1 MTQAYPVKTSSFPV
15 KDSSGIKKWYVFDL
29 ETDNLYDDVT
39 KIHCLVLYDI
49 NRDQTFT
56 YGPDCIAAGLE
67 HLATAHV
74 LIGHNILFFDIPVIR
89 KLYPFYT
96 FAAARIIDTLITTR
110 LIWPKEK
117 LYDMDAEQY
126 TQVPTKLRGSA
137 SLKAWGYRL
146 SDYKIEFKD
155 FKEYSEEMLAYCIQ
169 DVSVTTKLLQHI
181 QKQTCPEPA
190 LKLEH
195 DFALAIEKQIRS
207 GFPFDV
213 DACLDLVDDLRTKQ
227 AVLEAD
233 LKKLFPPKKIETIF
247 VPKVNNASR
256 GYVKGQPFTKVV
268 HEEFNPGSRQQIVDR
283 LQTKYGWVPTKAT
296 EKGNPIL
303 DDDVLSALPYPEA
316 KPLAEYMLIKKRLG
330 QIADGNNAWLKLVN
344 DETGCMHGDVI
355 TNGCITGRC
364 AHRNPNMGQVPASYS
379 DYGKECR
386 GLFHAP
392 EGWTL
397 IGVDAKALE
406 LRCLAGYLAH
416 WDDGEY
422 ARVVT
427 DESIDIHVYNQKMFG
442 VETRDIAKRLLYGIA
457 YGCGALKAGT
467 IIDPNEKDEIVLR
480 NLGSA
485 AINSFMKGI
494 PALKKLKDKIANNI
508 AARGYLV
515 GLDGRPLF
523 CRSDFKGLNVLLQS
537 SGALIMKQ
545 VVIELH
551 KKMYDLGY
559 IYGHD
564 WQQHAMVHD
573 ECQVSCPPA
582 MVETLTSVALE
593 AFPASQQFFEF
604 QCPIHGD
611 AHVGYSWDQTH

>member
-1 MTQAYPVKTSSFPV
+1 MLKVKESKFPMIP
-15 KDSSGIKKWYVFDL
+15 KENETYLVFDL
-29 ETDNLYDDVT
+29 ESDGLYDQVT
-39 KIHCLVLYDI
+39 KIFCIVIYDI
-49 NRDQTFT
+49 NKQQTFT
-56 YGPDCIAAGLE
+56 YGPDSINNALE
-67 HLATAHV
+67 HLATAKC
-74 LIGHNILFFDIPVIR
+74 LIGHNILFFDIAVIR

-117 LYDMDAEQY
+117 LYDMDTEQY
-126 TQVPTKLRGSA
+126 TQVPPKLRGSA

-146 SDYKIEFKD
+146 SDYKISFKD

-169 DVSVTTKLLQHI
+169 DVNVTTQLFKHT
-181 QKQTCPEPA
+181 QKQTCSEAA

-227 AVLEAD
+227 ATLEAH
-233 LKKLFPPKKIETIF
+233 LKELFPPKKIETVF

-256 GYVKGQPFTKVV
+256 GYVKGQPFTKVM

-283 LQTKYGWVPTKAT
+283 LRTKYGWVPEKST
-296 EKGNPIL
+296 EKGNPSI
-303 DDDVLSALPYPEA
+303 DDDVLNALPYPEA

-344 DETGCMHGDVI
+344 DETGCMHGDVV

-364 AHRNPNMGQVPASYS
+364 AHRNPNMGQVPAGYS
-379 DYGKECR
+379 EYGKECR

-392 EGWTL
+392 DGWTL

-406 LRCLAGYLAH
+406 LRCLAGYLAY
-416 WDDGEY
+416 WDGGEY

-427 DESIDIHVYNQKMFG
+427 DESIDIHVFNQEMFG
-442 VETRDIAKRLLYGIA
+442 VATRDIAKRLLYGLL

-467 IIDPNEKDEIVLR
+467 IVDPNEKDESVLR
-480 NLGSA
+480 ELGST

-494 PALKKLKDKIANNI
+494 PALKELKDRIAHNI
-508 AARGYLV
+508 AKREYLI

-551 KKMYDLGY
+551 NKMYDLGY
-559 IYGHD
+559 VYGHD
-564 WQQHAMVHD
+564 WQQHGFIHD
-573 ECQVSCPPA
+573 EIQVSCPPV
-582 MVETLTSVALE
+582 MVDTLTSVALE
-593 AFPASQQFFEF
+593 AFPASQQFFDF

>member
-15 KDSSGIKKWYVFDL
+15 KDNSGVKKYYVFDL

-56 YGPDCIAAGLE
+56 YGPDCIALGLE
-67 HLATAHV
+67 HLATADV
-74 LIGHNILFFDIPVIR
+74 LIGHNILFYDIPVIR

-155 FKEYSEEMLAYCIQ
+155 FKEYSEDMLAYCVQ

-227 AVLEAD
+227 AVLEAN

-283 LQTKYGWVPTKAT
+283 LQTKYGWVPTKET

-344 DETGCMHGDVI
+344 DETGCIHGDVI

-364 AHRNPNMGQVPASYS
+364 AHRNPNMGQVPAGYS

-386 GLFHAP
+386 SLFHAP

-406 LRCLAGYLAH
+406 LRCLAGYLAN

-480 NLGSA
+480 NLGST

-494 PALKKLKDKIANNI
+494 PALKELKNRIANNI
-508 AARGYLV
+508 AARGYLI

-559 IYGHD
+559 IL
-564 WQQHAMVHD
+564 W
-573 ECQVSCPPA
+573 
-582 MVETLTSVALE
+582 T
-593 AFPASQQFFEF
+593 
-604 QCPIHGD
+604 
-611 AHVGYSWDQTH
+611 

>member
-1 MTQAYPVKTSSFPV
+1 MTQASPVKTSSFPV
-15 KDSSGIKKWYVFDL
+15 KDNSGVKKWYVFDL

-39 KIHCLVLYDI
+39 KIHCLVLHDI

-74 LIGHNILFFDIPVIR
+74 LIGHNILFYDIPVIR

-117 LYDMDAEQY
+117 LYDMDTEQY

-146 SDYKIEFKD
+146 SDYKIDFKD

-169 DVSVTTKLLQHI
+169 DVSVTTKLFQHI
-181 QKQTCPEPA
+181 QKQYCPEPA

-247 VPKVNNASR
+247 IPKVNNASR

-283 LQTKYGWVPTKAT
+283 LQTKYGWVPAKAT

-344 DETGCMHGDVI
+344 NETGCMHGDVV

-364 AHRNPNMGQVPASYS
+364 AHRNPNMGQVPAGYS

-386 GLFHAP
+386 SLFHAP
-392 EGWTL
+392 ESWTL

-406 LRCLAGYLAH
+406 LRCLAGYLAL

-457 YGCGALKAGT
+457 YGCGSLKAGT

-480 NLGSA
+480 KLGST

-494 PALKKLKDKIANNI
+494 PALKELKDRIANNI

-551 KKMYDLGY
+551 KKMYNLGY
-559 IYGHD
+559 FYGHD
-564 WQQHAMVHD
+564 WQQHAMIHD
-573 ECQVSCPPA
+573 EIQVSCVPSL
-582 MVETLTSVALE
+582 VKTLTSVALE
-593 AFPASQQFFEF
+593 AFPASQQFFNF
-604 QCPIHGD
+604 QCPIEGD
-611 AHVGYSWDQTH
+611 AHVGYSWNQTH

>member
-1 MTQAYPVKTSSFPV
+1 MTMTQAYPVKTSSFPV
-15 KDSSGIKKWYVFDL
+15 KDNSGVKKYYVFDL

-56 YGPDCIAAGLE
+56 YGPDCIALGLE
-67 HLATAHV
+67 HLATADV
-74 LIGHNILFFDIPVIR
+74 LIGHNILFYDIPVIR

-155 FKEYSEEMLAYCIQ
+155 FKEYSEDMLAYCVQ

-233 LKKLFPPKKIETIF
+233 MKKLFPPKKIETIF

-256 GYVKGQPFTKVV
+256 GYVKGQPFTKVM

-457 YGCGALKAGT
+457 Y
-467 IIDPNEKDEIVLR
+467 
-480 NLGSA
+480 
-485 AINSFMKGI
+485 
-494 PALKKLKDKIANNI
+494 
-508 AARGYLV
+508 
-515 GLDGRPLF
+515 
-523 CRSDFKGLNVLLQS
+523 
-537 SGALIMKQ
+537 
-545 VVIELH
+545 
-551 KKMYDLGY
+551 
-559 IYGHD
+559 
-564 WQQHAMVHD
+564 
-573 ECQVSCPPA
+573 
-582 MVETLTSVALE
+582 
-593 AFPASQQFFEF
+593 
-604 QCPIHGD
+604 
-611 AHVGYSWDQTH
+611 

>member
-1 MTQAYPVKTSSFPV
+1 M
-15 KDSSGIKKWYVFDL
+15 KDDSGTKKWYVFDL
-29 ETDNLYDDVT
+29 ETNGLYDEVT
-39 KIHCLVLYDI
+39 TIHCLVLHDL

-56 YGPDCIAAGLE
+56 YGPDSIAAGLE
-67 HLATAHV
+67 HLATADV
-74 LIGHNILFFDIPVIR
+74 LIGQNILFFDIPVIR

-117 LYDMDAEQY
+117 LYDMDTEQY
-126 TQVPTKLRGSA
+126 TQVPPKLRGSA

-146 SDYKIEFKD
+146 SDYKISFKD

-169 DVSVTTKLLQHI
+169 DVNVTTQLFRHT
-181 QKQTCPEPA
+181 QKQTCSEAA

-227 AVLEAD
+227 ATLEAD
-233 LKKLFPPKKIETIF
+233 LKELFPPKKIETIF
-247 VPKVNNASR
+247 VPKVNNAGR
-256 GYVKGQPFTKVV
+256 GYVKGQPFTKVM

-283 LQTKYGWVPTKAT
+283 LQTKYGWVPEKST

-303 DDDVLSALPYPEA
+303 DDDVLAALPYPEA

-344 DETGCMHGDVI
+344 DETGCMHGDVV

-364 AHRNPNMGQVPASYS
+364 AHRNPNMGQVPAGYS
-379 DYGKECR
+379 EYGKECR

-392 EGWTL
+392 DGWTL

-406 LRCLAGYLAH
+406 LRCLAGYLAY
-416 WDDGEY
+416 WDGGEY

-427 DESIDIHVYNQKMFG
+427 DESIDIHTYNQEMFG
-442 VETRDIAKRLLYGIA
+442 VATRDIAKRLLYGLL

-467 IIDPNEKDEIVLR
+467 IIDPNEKNELILR
-480 NLGSA
+480 ELGST
-485 AINSFMKGI
+485 AINSFMQGI
-494 PALKKLKDKIANNI
+494 PALKELKNRIAHNI
-508 AARGYLV
+508 AKREYLI

-551 KKMYDLGY
+551 NKMYDLGY

-564 WQQHAMVHD
+564 WQQNAMIHD
-573 ECQVSCPPA
+573 EVQVSCPPA
-582 MVETLTSVALE
+582 MVDTLTSVALE
-593 AFPASQQFFEF
+593 AFPASQQFFDF

>member
-15 KDSSGIKKWYVFDL
+15 KDNSGIKKWYVFDL

-74 LIGHNILFFDIPVIR
+74 LIGHNILFYDIPVIR

-155 FKEYSEEMLAYCIQ
+155 FKEYSEDMLAYCVQ

-256 GYVKGQPFTKVV
+256 GYVKGQPFTKVM

-283 LQTKYGWVPTKAT
+283 LQTKYGWVPTKET

-364 AHRNPNMGQVPASYS
+364 AHRNPNMGQVPAGYS

-406 LRCLAGYLAH
+406 LRCLAGYLAN

-508 AARGYLV
+508 AARGYLI

-573 ECQVSCPPA
+573 EIEISCPSN
-582 MVETLTSVALE
+582 MVNTLKDIALN
-593 AFPASQQFFEF
+593 AFPASQQFFGF
-604 QCPIHGD
+604 RCPIDGD
-611 AHVGYSWDQTH
+611 AKVGKTWAEVH

>member
-1 MTQAYPVKTSSFPV
+1 M
-15 KDSSGIKKWYVFDL
+15 KDDSGIKKWYVFDL
-29 ETDNLYDDVT
+29 ETNGLYDEVT
-39 KIHCLVLYDI
+39 TIHCLVLHDL

-56 YGPDCIAAGLE
+56 YGPDSIATGLE
-67 HLATAHV
+67 HLATADV
-74 LIGHNILFFDIPVIR
+74 LIGQNILFFDIPVIR

-117 LYDMDAEQY
+117 LYDMDTEQY
-126 TQVPTKLRGSA
+126 TQVPPKLRGSA

-146 SDYKIEFKD
+146 SDYKISFKD

-169 DVSVTTKLLQHI
+169 DVNVTTQLFKHT
-181 QKQTCPEPA
+181 QKQTCSEAA

-227 AVLEAD
+227 ATLEAH
-233 LKKLFPPKKIETIF
+233 LKELFPPKKIETVF

-256 GYVKGQPFTKVV
+256 GYVKGQPFTKVM

-283 LQTKYGWVPTKAT
+283 LQTKYGWVPEKST
-296 EKGNPIL
+296 EKGNPSI

-344 DETGCMHGDVI
+344 DETGCMHGDVV

-364 AHRNPNMGQVPASYS
+364 AHRNPNMGQVPAGYS
-379 DYGKECR
+379 EYGKECR
-386 GLFHAP
+386 SLFHAP
-392 EGWTL
+392 DGWTL

-406 LRCLAGYLAH
+406 LRCLAGYLAY
-416 WDDGEY
+416 WDGGEY

-427 DESIDIHVYNQKMFG
+427 DESIDIHVFNQEMFG
-442 VETRDIAKRLLYGIA
+442 VATRDISKRLLYGIA

-467 IIDPNEKDEIVLR
+467 IIDPNEKNELVLR
-480 NLGSA
+480 KLGST

-494 PALKKLKDKIANNI
+494 PALKELKDRIAHNI
-508 AARGYLV
+508 AKREYLI

-551 KKMYDLGY
+551 NKMYDLGY
-559 IYGHD
+559 VYGHD
-564 WQQHAMVHD
+564 WQQHGFIHD
-573 ECQVSCPPA
+573 EIEVSCPPA
-582 MVETLTSVALE
+582 MVDTLTSVALE
-593 AFPASQQFFEF
+593 AFPAAQQFFGF
-604 QCPIHGD
+604 QCLIEGD